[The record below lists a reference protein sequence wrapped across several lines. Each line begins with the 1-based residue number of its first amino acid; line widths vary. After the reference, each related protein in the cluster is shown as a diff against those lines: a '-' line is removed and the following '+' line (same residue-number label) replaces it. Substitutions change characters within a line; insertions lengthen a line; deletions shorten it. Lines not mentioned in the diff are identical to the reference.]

1 MIISILNFFIS
12 CEHVI
17 DETFVPMSVTYRNS
31 QVTLEIIDSA
41 LVSTPLIRTIKE
53 TVHAKYPPI

>member
-17 DETFVPMSVTYRNS
+17 EETFVPMSVTYRNS
-31 QVTLEIIDSA
+31 QVTLEIIVSA
-41 LVSTPLIRTIKE
+41 LDIGGCF
-53 TVHAKYPPI
+53 YPFDTND